1 MLNAGVVDQDVEA
14 AELAMRRG
22 HHVGDLIRLGHVGG
36 MIEDANARLGGQVGT
51 GLFDDGGV
59 AQAVQHHVAAALRD
73 SARQSQA
80 DAGRRAGDDGHLAL
94 EIVHGEHAER
104 TRELAMLQRS
114 LTAVVQSGDQEFP
127 SLMNIQSASVESA
140 LSKR

>member
-1 MLNAGVVDQDVEA
+1 MK
-14 AELAMRRG
+14 
-22 HHVGDLIRLGHVGG
+22 
-36 MIEDANARLGGQVGT
+36 
-51 GLFDDGGV
+51 
-59 AQAVQHHVAAALRD
+59 
-73 SARQSQA
+73 SAIQERNPQPA
-80 DAGRRAGDDGHLAL
+80 AGDDGDLAL